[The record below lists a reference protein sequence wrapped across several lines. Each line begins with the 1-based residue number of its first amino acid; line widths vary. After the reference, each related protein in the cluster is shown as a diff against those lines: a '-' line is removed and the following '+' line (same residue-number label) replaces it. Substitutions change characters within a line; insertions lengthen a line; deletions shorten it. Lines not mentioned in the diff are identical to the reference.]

1 MWFRTMCDACTKWIF
16 WLYAITQYIHIHT
29 YTCSNQVSFQ
39 KQLKL
44 PLHSIHGYQKDGISV
59 HWNPPH
65 LWTLKFMLKT
75 LLVSS
80 SPHIILFLL
89 PVVNFK
95 FHSFLCTVLLLV
107 LLLVPLLV
115 LLLVLHLLSYSCCWQ
130 VTSSRILSSASC
142 SLRSRSTSSSRDRT
156 CSQTPV
162 SSLHICGID
171 WLVRLDCTNNSWG
184 KTWKQTFD
192 WRVQFEEIFE
202 KVMAL
207 LMGTCGNLWTRL
219 SNIFGIRSLLITM
232 NRKFTWTI
240 FTVFL
245 IT

>member
-1 MWFRTMCDACTKWIF
+1 M
-16 WLYAITQYIHIHT
+16 
-29 YTCSNQVSFQ
+29 
-39 KQLKL
+39 
-44 PLHSIHGYQKDGISV
+44 
-59 HWNPPH
+59 HWNSPH
-65 LWTLKFMLKT
+65 LWTLKFKLKT

-107 LLLVPLLV
+107 LLLLV
-115 LLLVLHLLSYSCCWQ
+115 LLLVLLLLSYSCCWQ
-130 VTSSRILSSASC
+130 VTSSRILSSASS
-142 SLRSRSTSSSRDRT
+142 SLRSRSTSSSLDRT

-162 SSLHICGID
+162 LWFFTSVGSTDWWGGIAKI
-171 WLVRLDCTNNSWG
+171 LLEGRP
-184 KTWKQTFD
+184 WKLTFD

-245 IT
+245 IM